1 MNYVMIWAFRLFVA
15 ALLAFGIAYAFRRE
29 WKYEQQVALTGC
41 TSRDSSARS
50 TVIWLTPWSLP
61 IVVAVLWLITLIY
74 AGPAVGAAVL
84 TEFSLQL
91 MVLLTFYFGAL
102 MLLLPLLRRK
112 ISARACAT
120 LWLLPVFLYYNL
132 TVWRNSYLPPL
143 VVLRVPSGVV
153 PMLLGLWAA
162 GFVAVVLWHMFS
174 HFRFRRALLRDARPV
189 EEPDVVNLWGEE
201 QRQVLLKRHIPLLTS
216 PATTSPLTIGLF
228 HSTMCLVL
236 PERAY
241 TLDQYRLIFRHE
253 LRHVQRRDADTKCF
267 YILCKALCWFNPLV
281 WIALKKAAADL
292 ELSCDEMVVY
302 GADNQTR
309 RAYAS
314 LLLESAGDDR
324 GLSTCLSASAS
335 SLRHRLRGV
344 VSPGEHT
351 SGTKLLALMM
361 AILVLCSGLVGVS
374 GSYGTL
380 GEVAL
385 ASYGPDHRVSSVS
398 IDGKTRYHS
407 QRDMDPQTS
416 GALLDYLSA
425 LPVTKLATG
434 QTVSDSEGSH
444 LTAFVAA
451 GDAYLFLN
459 LTDQL
464 CSVQDVN
471 SDQISAVLCRVDGPV
486 DWDYL
491 GSLLE

>member
-1 MNYVMIWAFRLFVA
+1 MNLVLIWGYRLFVA
-15 ALLAFGIAYAFRRE
+15 ALLAGGIAYAFHRE
-29 WKYEQQVALTGC
+29 WSYEQQVALTGC
-41 TSRDSSARS
+41 TSRNSSTRS
-50 TVIWLTPWSLP
+50 TVVWLTPWSLP
-61 IVVAVLWLITLIY
+61 IVVAVLWLITLVF

-102 MLLLPLLRRK
+102 LLLLPLLRRK

-132 TVWRNSYLPPL
+132 TVWRMSYLPPL

-153 PMLLGLWAA
+153 PSLLGLWAA

-174 HFRFRRALLRDARPV
+174 HFRFRRALLRDARPL
-189 EEPDVVNLWGEE
+189 EEPDVINLWWEE
-201 QRQVLLKRHIPLLTS
+201 QRQVLLKRHIPLLIS

-236 PERAY
+236 PQRAY

-253 LRHVQRRDADTKCF
+253 LRHVQRRDVDTKCF
-267 YILCKALCWFNPLV
+267 YILCKALCWFNPLM
-281 WIALKKAAADL
+281 WLAARRASADL

-302 GADNQTR
+302 GADDQTR
-309 RAYAS
+309 REYAS

-344 VSPGEHT
+344 VNPGEHT

-361 AILVLCSGLVGVS
+361 ATLVLCSGLVGVS

-385 ASYGPDHRVSSVS
+385 APTHTVDSASMYGEHLHGYLQNPSPRQ
-398 IDGKTRYHS
+398 S
-407 QRDMDPQTS
+407 QE
-416 GALLDYLSA
+416 LLDYLSA

-444 LTAFVAA
+444 LTAFLAA

-471 SDQISAVLCRVDGPV
+471 GDQISAVLCRVDGPV
-486 DWDYL
+486 DWEYL
-491 GSLLE
+491 GSLLQ

>member
-1 MNYVMIWAFRLFVA
+1 MNLVLIWGYRLFVA
-15 ALLAFGIAYAFRRE
+15 VLLGGGIAYAFHRE
-29 WKYEQQVALTGC
+29 WSYEQQVALTGC

-132 TVWRNSYLPPL
+132 TVWRMSYLPPL

-162 GFVAVVLWHMFS
+162 GFVAVVL
-174 HFRFRRALLRDARPV
+174 
-189 EEPDVVNLWGEE
+189 
-201 QRQVLLKRHIPLLTS
+201 
-216 PATTSPLTIGLF
+216 
-228 HSTMCLVL
+228 
-236 PERAY
+236 
-241 TLDQYRLIFRHE
+241 
-253 LRHVQRRDADTKCF
+253 
-267 YILCKALCWFNPLV
+267 
-281 WIALKKAAADL
+281 
-292 ELSCDEMVVY
+292 
-302 GADNQTR
+302 
-309 RAYAS
+309 
-314 LLLESAGDDR
+314 
-324 GLSTCLSASAS
+324 
-335 SLRHRLRGV
+335 
-344 VSPGEHT
+344 
-351 SGTKLLALMM
+351 
-361 AILVLCSGLVGVS
+361 CSGLVGVS

-385 ASYGPDHRVSSVS
+385 ASYGPDYRVSSVS
-398 IDGKTRYHS
+398 IDGRTRYHS
-407 QRDMDPQTS
+407 QRDMDPQIS
-416 GALLDYLSA
+416 GTLLDYLSA

-444 LTAFVAA
+444 LSAFVSA

-491 GSLLE
+491 ESLRK

>member
-1 MNYVMIWAFRLFVA
+1 MNLVLIWGYRLFVA
-15 ALLAFGIAYAFRRE
+15 ALLAGGIAYAFHRE
-29 WKYEQQVALTGC
+29 WSYEQQVALTGC
-41 TSRDSSARS
+41 TSRNSSTRS
-50 TVIWLTPWSLP
+50 TVVWLTPWSLP
-61 IVVAVLWLITLIY
+61 IVVAVLWLITLVF

-102 MLLLPLLRRK
+102 LLLLPLLRRK

-132 TVWRNSYLPPL
+132 TVWRMSYLPPL
-143 VVLRVPSGVV
+143 VVVRVPSGLV
-153 PMLLGLWAA
+153 PLLLGLWAA

-174 HFRFRRALLRDARPV
+174 HFRFRRALLRDARPL
-189 EEPDVVNLWGEE
+189 EEPDVVNLWWQE
-201 QRQVLLKRHIPLLTS
+201 QRQVLLKRHIPLLIS

-241 TLDQYRLIFRHE
+241 ALDQYRLIFRHE
-253 LRHVQRRDADTKCF
+253 LRHVQRRDVDTKCF
-267 YILCKALCWFNPLV
+267 YILCKALCWFNPLM
-281 WIALKKAAADL
+281 WLAARRASADL

-302 GADNQTR
+302 GADDQTR
-309 RAYAS
+309 REYAS

-344 VSPGEHT
+344 VNPGEHT

-361 AILVLCSGLVGVS
+361 ATLVLCSGLVGVS

-385 ASYGPDHRVSSVS
+385 APTHTVDSASMYGEHLHGYLQNPSLRQ
-398 IDGKTRYHS
+398 S
-407 QRDMDPQTS
+407 QE
-416 GALLDYLSA
+416 LLDYLSA

-434 QTVSDSEGSH
+434 QEVRGSGGRELSVFLSEGSLYLH
-444 LTAFVAA
+444 LTD
-451 GDAYLFLN
+451 G
-459 LTDQL
+459 L
-464 CSVQDVN
+464 CSLQPLGVRG
-471 SDQISAVLCRVDGPV
+471 AYPVLYRVDGPV

>member
-1 MNYVMIWAFRLFVA
+1 MNLVLIWGYRLFVA
-15 ALLAFGIAYAFRRE
+15 ALLAGGIAYAFHRE
-29 WKYEQQVALTGC
+29 WSYEQQVALTGC
-41 TSRDSSARS
+41 TVRSGRKRD
-50 TVIWLTPWSLP
+50 TVIWLSPWVLP
-61 IVVAVLWLITLIY
+61 LMVVVFWLVMLVF
-74 AGPAVGAAVL
+74 AGAAVGFAAL
-84 TEFSLQL
+84 VEISLQL

-102 MLLLPLLRRK
+102 LLLLPLLRRK

-132 TVWRNSYLPPL
+132 AFWQRTYLPPL

-153 PMLLGLWAA
+153 PSLLGLWAA

-174 HFRFRRALLRDARPV
+174 HFRFRRALLRDARPLD
-189 EEPDVVNLWGEE
+189 EPAVINLWWEE
-201 QRQVLLKRHIPLLTS
+201 QRQVLLKRHIPLLIS

-253 LRHVQRRDADTKCF
+253 LRHVQRRDVDTKCF
-267 YILCKALCWFNPLV
+267 YILCKALCWFNPLM
-281 WIALKKAAADL
+281 WLAARRAAADL

-302 GADNQTR
+302 GADDQTR
-309 RAYAS
+309 REYAS

-324 GLSTCLSASAS
+324 GLSTCLSAAAS
-335 SLRHRLRGV
+335 SLRHRLKGV
-344 VSPGEHT
+344 VNSGKRS
-351 SGTKLLALMM
+351 SGTLLLAGAMI
-361 AILVLCSGLVGVS
+361 ILTLCSGLVGVS

-385 ASYGPDHRVSSVS
+385 APTHTVDSASMYGEHLHGYLQNPSLRQ
-398 IDGKTRYHS
+398 S
-407 QRDMDPQTS
+407 QK
-416 GALLDYLSA
+416 LLDYLSA

-434 QTVSDSEGSH
+434 QEVRGSGGRELSVFLSEGSLYLH
-444 LTAFVAA
+444 LTD
-451 GDAYLFLN
+451 G
-459 LTDQL
+459 L
-464 CSVQDVN
+464 CSLQPLGVRG
-471 SDQISAVLCRVDGPV
+471 AYPVLYRVDGPV
-486 DWDYL
+486 DWEYL

>member
-1 MNYVMIWAFRLFVA
+1 MNLVLIWGYRLFVA
-15 ALLAFGIAYAFRRE
+15 ALLAGGIAYAFHRE
-29 WKYEQQVALTGC
+29 WSYEQQVALTGC
-41 TSRDSSARS
+41 TSRNSSTRS
-50 TVIWLTPWSLP
+50 TVVWLTPWSLP
-61 IVVAVLWLITLIY
+61 IVVAVLWLITLVF

-102 MLLLPLLRRK
+102 LLLLPLLRRK

-132 TVWRNSYLPPL
+132 TVWRMSYLPPL

-153 PMLLGLWAA
+153 PSLLGLWAA

-174 HFRFRRALLRDARPV
+174 HFRFRRALLRDARPL
-189 EEPDVVNLWGEE
+189 EEPDVINLWWEE
-201 QRQVLLKRHIPLLTS
+201 QRQVLLKRYIPLLIS

-253 LRHVQRRDADTKCF
+253 LRHVQRRDVDTKCF
-267 YILCKALCWFNPLV
+267 YILCKALCWFNPLM
-281 WIALKKAAADL
+281 WLAARRASADL

-302 GADNQTR
+302 GADDQTR
-309 RAYAS
+309 REYAS

-335 SLRHRLRGV
+335 SLRHRLKGV
-344 VSPGEHT
+344 VNSGKRS
-351 SGTKLLALMM
+351 SGTLLLAGAMI
-361 AILVLCSGLVGVS
+361 ILTLCSGLVGVS

-385 ASYGPDHRVSSVS
+385 APTHTVDSASMYGEHLHGYLQNPSLRQ
-398 IDGKTRYHS
+398 S
-407 QRDMDPQTS
+407 QE
-416 GALLDYLSA
+416 LLDYLSA

-434 QTVSDSEGSH
+434 QEVRGSGGRELSVFLSEGSLYLH
-444 LTAFVAA
+444 LTD
-451 GDAYLFLN
+451 G
-459 LTDQL
+459 L
-464 CSVQDVN
+464 CSLQPLGVRG
-471 SDQISAVLCRVDGPV
+471 AYPVLYRVDGPV

>member
-1 MNYVMIWAFRLFVA
+1 MNLVLIWGYRLFVA
-15 ALLAFGIAYAFRRE
+15 ALLAGGIAYAFHRE
-29 WKYEQQVALTGC
+29 WSYEQQVALTGC
-41 TSRDSSARS
+41 TSRNSSTRS
-50 TVIWLTPWSLP
+50 TVVWLTPWSLP
-61 IVVAVLWLITLIY
+61 IVVAVLWLITLVF

-102 MLLLPLLRRK
+102 LLLLPLLRRK

-132 TVWRNSYLPPL
+132 TVWRMRYLPPL

-153 PMLLGLWAA
+153 PSLLGLWAA

-174 HFRFRRALLRDARPV
+174 HFRFRRALLRDARPL
-189 EEPDVVNLWGEE
+189 EEPDVINLWWEE
-201 QRQVLLKRHIPLLTS
+201 QRQVLLKRHIPLLIS

-253 LRHVQRRDADTKCF
+253 LRHVQRRDVDTKCF
-267 YILCKALCWFNPLV
+267 YILCKALCWFNPLM
-281 WIALKKAAADL
+281 WLAARRASADL

-302 GADNQTR
+302 GADDQTR
-309 RAYAS
+309 REYAS

-344 VSPGEHT
+344 VNPGEHT

-361 AILVLCSGLVGVS
+361 ATLVLCSGLVGVS

-385 ASYGPDHRVSSVS
+385 APTHTVDSASMYGEHLHGYLQNPSLRQ
-398 IDGKTRYHS
+398 S
-407 QRDMDPQTS
+407 QE
-416 GALLDYLSA
+416 LLDYLSA

-434 QTVSDSEGSH
+434 QEVRGSGGRELSVFLSEGSLYLH
-444 LTAFVAA
+444 LTD
-451 GDAYLFLN
+451 G
-459 LTDQL
+459 L
-464 CSVQDVN
+464 CSLQPLGVRG
-471 SDQISAVLCRVDGPV
+471 AYPVLYRVDGPV

>member
-1 MNYVMIWAFRLFVA
+1 M
-15 ALLAFGIAYAFRRE
+15 
-29 WKYEQQVALTGC
+29 
-41 TSRDSSARS
+41 
-50 TVIWLTPWSLP
+50 
-61 IVVAVLWLITLIY
+61 
-74 AGPAVGAAVL
+74 GAAVL

-132 TVWRNSYLPPL
+132 TVWRMSYLPPL

-162 GFVAVVLWHMFS
+162 GFVAVVL
-174 HFRFRRALLRDARPV
+174 
-189 EEPDVVNLWGEE
+189 
-201 QRQVLLKRHIPLLTS
+201 
-216 PATTSPLTIGLF
+216 
-228 HSTMCLVL
+228 
-236 PERAY
+236 
-241 TLDQYRLIFRHE
+241 
-253 LRHVQRRDADTKCF
+253 
-267 YILCKALCWFNPLV
+267 
-281 WIALKKAAADL
+281 
-292 ELSCDEMVVY
+292 
-302 GADNQTR
+302 
-309 RAYAS
+309 
-314 LLLESAGDDR
+314 
-324 GLSTCLSASAS
+324 
-335 SLRHRLRGV
+335 
-344 VSPGEHT
+344 
-351 SGTKLLALMM
+351 
-361 AILVLCSGLVGVS
+361 CSGLVGVS

-385 ASYGPDHRVSSVS
+385 ASYGPDYRVSSVS
-398 IDGKTRYHS
+398 IDGRTRYHS
-407 QRDMDPQTS
+407 QRDMDPRIS
-416 GALLDYLSA
+416 GTLLDYLSA

-444 LTAFVAA
+444 LSAYVSA

-491 GSLLE
+491 ESLLE

>member
-1 MNYVMIWAFRLFVA
+1 MNLVLIWGYRLFVA
-15 ALLAFGIAYAFRRE
+15 ALLAGGIAYAFHRE
-29 WKYEQQVALTGC
+29 WSYEQQVALTGC
-41 TSRDSSARS
+41 TSRNSSTRS
-50 TVIWLTPWSLP
+50 TVVWLTPWSLP
-61 IVVAVLWLITLIY
+61 IVVAVLWLITLVF

-102 MLLLPLLRRK
+102 LLLLPLLRRK

-132 TVWRNSYLPPL
+132 TVWRMSYLPPL
-143 VVLRVPSGVV
+143 VVLRVPSGVI
-153 PMLLGLWAA
+153 PSLLGLWAA

-174 HFRFRRALLRDARPV
+174 HFRFRRALLRDARPL
-189 EEPDVVNLWGEE
+189 EEPDVINLWWEE
-201 QRQVLLKRHIPLLTS
+201 QRQVLLKRHIPLLIS

-253 LRHVQRRDADTKCF
+253 LRHVQRRDVDTKCF
-267 YILCKALCWFNPLV
+267 YILCKALCWFNPLM
-281 WIALKKAAADL
+281 WLAARRASADL

-302 GADNQTR
+302 GADDQTR
-309 RAYAS
+309 REYAS

-344 VSPGEHT
+344 VNPGEHT

-374 GSYGTL
+374 GSYGPL

-385 ASYGPDHRVSSVS
+385 APTHTVDSASMYGEHLHGYLQNPSLRQ
-398 IDGKTRYHS
+398 S
-407 QRDMDPQTS
+407 QE
-416 GALLDYLSA
+416 LLDYLSA

-434 QTVSDSEGSH
+434 QEVRGSGGRELSVFLSEGSLYLH
-444 LTAFVAA
+444 LTD
-451 GDAYLFLN
+451 G
-459 LTDQL
+459 L
-464 CSVQDVN
+464 CSLQPLGVRG
-471 SDQISAVLCRVDGPV
+471 AYPVLYRVDGPV

>member
-1 MNYVMIWAFRLFVA
+1 MNLVLIWGYRLFVA
-15 ALLAFGIAYAFRRE
+15 ALLAGGIAYAFHRE
-29 WKYEQQVALTGC
+29 WSYEQQVALTGC
-41 TSRDSSARS
+41 TSRNSSTRS
-50 TVIWLTPWSLP
+50 TVVWLTPWSLP

-74 AGPAVGAAVL
+74 AGPAVGTAVL

-91 MVLLTFYFGAL
+91 MVLLTFYFTAL
-102 MLLLPLLRRK
+102 LFLLPLLRRK

-120 LWLLPVFLYYNL
+120 LWLLTVFLYYNL
-132 TVWRNSYLPPL
+132 TVWRMSYLPPL

-153 PMLLGLWAA
+153 PSLLGLWAA

-174 HFRFRRALLRDARPV
+174 HFRFRRALLRDARPL
-189 EEPDVVNLWGEE
+189 EEPDVINLWWEE
-201 QRQVLLKRHIPLLTS
+201 QRQVLLKRHIPLLIS

-253 LRHVQRRDADTKCF
+253 LRHVQRRDVDTKCF
-267 YILCKALCWFNPLV
+267 YILCKALCWFNPLM
-281 WIALKKAAADL
+281 WLAARRASADL

-302 GADNQTR
+302 GADDQTR
-309 RAYAS
+309 LEYAS

-344 VSPGEHT
+344 VNPGEHT

-385 ASYGPDHRVSSVS
+385 APTHTVDSASMYGEHLHGYLQNPSLRQ
-398 IDGKTRYHS
+398 S
-407 QRDMDPQTS
+407 QE
-416 GALLDYLSA
+416 LLDYLSA

-434 QTVSDSEGSH
+434 QEVRGSGGRELSVFLSEGSLYLH
-444 LTAFVAA
+444 LTD
-451 GDAYLFLN
+451 G
-459 LTDQL
+459 L
-464 CSVQDVN
+464 CSLQPLGVRG
-471 SDQISAVLCRVDGPV
+471 AYPVLYRVDGPV

>member
-41 TSRDSSARS
+41 TSRNSSARS
-50 TVIWLTPWSLP
+50 TVVWLTPWALP
-61 IVVAVLWLITLIY
+61 IVVAVLWLITLVF
-74 AGPAVGAAVL
+74 AGPAVGTAVL

-91 MVLLTFYFGAL
+91 MVLLTFYFTAL
-102 MLLLPLLRRK
+102 LFLLPLLRQK

-132 TVWRNSYLPPL
+132 TIWRNSYLPPL
-143 VVLRVPSGVV
+143 VVLRVPPSLV
-153 PMLLGLWAA
+153 PLLAGLWVA
-162 GFVAVVLWHMFS
+162 GFAGVVLWHIFS
-174 HFRFRRALLRDARPV
+174 HFRFRRAILKDARPV
-189 EEPDVVNLWGEE
+189 EETDVVNLWWEE
-201 QRQVLLKRHIPLLTS
+201 QRQALLNRHIKLVVS
-216 PATTSPLTIGLF
+216 PHVTSPLTIGL
-228 HSTMCLVL
+228 SLRSMRTVL
-236 PERAY
+236 PERTY
-241 TLDQYRLIFRHE
+241 TLEQYRLIFRHE
-253 LRHVQRRDADTKCF
+253 LRHVQRRDVDTKCF
-267 YILCKALCWFNPLV
+267 YLFCKALCWFNPLV

-302 GADNQTR
+302 GAEDQTR
-309 RAYAS
+309 REYAS

-385 ASYGPDHRVSSVS
+385 ASYGPDYRVSSVS
-398 IDGKTRYHS
+398 IDGRTRYHS
-407 QRDMDPQTS
+407 QRDMDPQIS
-416 GALLDYLSA
+416 GTLLDYLSA

-444 LTAFVAA
+444 LSAFVSA

-491 GSLLE
+491 ESLLE

>member
-1 MNYVMIWAFRLFVA
+1 MNLVLIWGYRLFVA
-15 ALLAFGIAYAFRRE
+15 ALLAGGIAYAFHRE
-29 WKYEQQVALTGC
+29 WSYEQQVALTGC
-41 TSRDSSARS
+41 TSRNSSTRS
-50 TVIWLTPWSLP
+50 TVVWLTPWSLP
-61 IVVAVLWLITLIY
+61 IVVAVLWLITLVF

-91 MVLLTFYFGAL
+91 AVLLTFYFGAL
-102 MLLLPLLRRK
+102 LLLLPLLRRK

-132 TVWRNSYLPPL
+132 TVWRMSYLPPL

-153 PMLLGLWAA
+153 PSLLGLWAA

-174 HFRFRRALLRDARPV
+174 HFRFRRSILKDARPL
-189 EEPDVVNLWGEE
+189 EDGDVKSLWWDA
-201 QRQVLLKRHIPLLTS
+201 QRQVLLKRHIPLLIS

-253 LRHVQRRDADTKCF
+253 LRHVQRRDVDTKCF
-267 YILCKALCWFNPLV
+267 YILCKALCWFNPLM
-281 WIALKKAAADL
+281 WLAARRASADL

-302 GADNQTR
+302 GADDQTR
-309 RAYAS
+309 REYAS

-344 VSPGEHT
+344 VNPGEHT

-385 ASYGPDHRVSSVS
+385 APTHTVDSASMYGEHLHGYLQNPSLRQ
-398 IDGKTRYHS
+398 S
-407 QRDMDPQTS
+407 QE
-416 GALLDYLSA
+416 LLDYLSA

-434 QTVSDSEGSH
+434 QEVRGSGGRELSVFLSEGSLYLH
-444 LTAFVAA
+444 LTD
-451 GDAYLFLN
+451 G
-459 LTDQL
+459 L
-464 CSVQDVN
+464 CSLQPLGVRG
-471 SDQISAVLCRVDGPV
+471 AYPVLYRVDGPV
-486 DWDYL
+486 DWEYL
-491 GSLLE
+491 GSLLQ

>member
-1 MNYVMIWAFRLFVA
+1 MNLVLIWGYRLFVA
-15 ALLAFGIAYAFRRE
+15 ALLAGGIAYAFHRE
-29 WKYEQQVALTGC
+29 WSYEQQVALTGC
-41 TSRDSSARS
+41 TSRNSSTRS
-50 TVIWLTPWSLP
+50 TVVWLTPWSLP
-61 IVVAVLWLITLIY
+61 IVVAVLWLITLVF

-102 MLLLPLLRRK
+102 LLLLPLLRRK

-132 TVWRNSYLPPL
+132 AFWQRTYLPPL
-143 VVLRVPSGVV
+143 VVVRVPSGLV
-153 PMLLGLWAA
+153 PLLLGLWAA
-162 GFVAVVLWHMFS
+162 GFGVVLLWHVLS
-174 HFRFRRALLRDARPV
+174 HFRFRRSILKDARPL
-189 EEPDVVNLWGEE
+189 EEPDVINLWWEE
-201 QRQVLLKRHIPLLTS
+201 QRQVLLKRHIPLLIS

-253 LRHVQRRDADTKCF
+253 LRHVQRRDVDTKCF
-267 YILCKALCWFNPLV
+267 YILCKALCWFNPLM
-281 WIALKKAAADL
+281 WLAARRASADL

-302 GADNQTR
+302 GADDQTR
-309 RAYAS
+309 REYAS

-344 VSPGEHT
+344 VNPGEHT

-361 AILVLCSGLVGVS
+361 ATLVLCSGLVGVS

-385 ASYGPDHRVSSVS
+385 ASYGPDYRVSSVS
-398 IDGKTRYHS
+398 IDGRTRYHS
-407 QRDMDPQTS
+407 QRDMDPQIS
-416 GALLDYLSA
+416 GTLLDYLSA

-444 LTAFVAA
+444 LSAFVSA

-491 GSLLE
+491 ESLLQ